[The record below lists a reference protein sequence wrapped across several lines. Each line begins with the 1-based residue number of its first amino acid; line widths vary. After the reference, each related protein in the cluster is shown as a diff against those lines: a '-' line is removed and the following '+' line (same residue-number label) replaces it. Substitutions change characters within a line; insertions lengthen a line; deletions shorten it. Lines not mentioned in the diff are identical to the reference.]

1 MNELNHG
8 SRHLYGDWSYEPT
21 FKRTRLLG
29 RVRYMSFSADNK
41 VENLYRRAKSKLS
54 KILSDF
60 RLTEGRRESTLRAQE
75 KAFENAGLTLN
86 SATIETA
93 SLFANFQIR
102 RTDDSVHYE
111 IGTSGGHFTLFLAKL
126 FPAAEIHT
134 WDLPSESFS
143 ETTIDNYLAI
153 QDGYGDQTIQSQ
165 SRLDGLTNVVQVRR
179 DSTQLIYESKL
190 FDAIW
195 VDGDH
200 TFPVVAFDVINALRL
215 VPVGGWICVDDI
227 RQSDRK
233 GSPLGLQETYK
244 TVKHLASTGLV
255 SLSLVRKRMNVSSML
270 TKPEDAKYIAIMR
283 RLI

>member
-1 MNELNHG
+1 M
-8 SRHLYGDWSYEPT
+8 SY
-21 FKRTRLLG
+21 
-29 RVRYMSFSADNK
+29 SADNK
-41 VENLYRRAKSKLS
+41 VEDIYRRAKSKLG
-54 KILSDF
+54 KILSNF
-60 RLTEGRRESTLRAQE
+60 RLTEGRRESTLQAQRTS
-75 KAFENAGLTLN
+75 FENAGLTLN
-86 SATIETA
+86 SAITETA
-93 SLFANFQIR
+93 SLFRNLRIQ
-102 RTDDSVHYE
+102 RTDDSMHYEIFLGISQIHKVRNVLE
-111 IGTSGGHFTLFLAKL
+111 IGTSGGHFTLFLARL

-143 ETTIDNYLAI
+143 KTTIDNYLAI
-153 QDGYGDQTIQSQ
+153 QVGYGDQTIQSQ

-179 DSTQLIYESKL
+179 DSTQLIYESRL

-233 GSPLGLQETYK
+233 GSSLGSQETYK

-255 SLSLVRKRMNVSSML
+255 SLSLVRKRINVSSML
-270 TKPEDAKYIAIMR
+270 TKPKDAKYIAIMR

>member
-1 MNELNHG
+1 
-8 SRHLYGDWSYEPT
+8 
-21 FKRTRLLG
+21 
-29 RVRYMSFSADNK
+29 MSFSADNK
-41 VENLYRRAKSKLS
+41 VENLYRRAKSKLG

-75 KAFENAGLTLN
+75 KAFEDAGLTLN

-102 RTDDSVHYE
+102 RTDDSVHYEIFSGIGQIHKVRNVLE

>member
-1 MNELNHG
+1 MG
-8 SRHLYGDWSYEPT
+8 
-21 FKRTRLLG
+21 LLG
-29 RVRYMSFSADNK
+29 RMSFVWLSANFK
-41 VENLYRRAKSKLS
+41 VGDFCRRAKSKLN
-54 KILSDF
+54 KKLNDF

-75 KAFENAGLTLN
+75 TAFKSTGLSLDSSIIEKASFFRNL
-86 SATIETA
+86 
-93 SLFANFQIR
+93 QIR
-102 RTDDSVHYE
+102 RTDDSMHYEIFLGIGQIHKVRNVLE

-153 QDGYGDQTIQSQ
+153 QVGYGDQTIQSQ
-165 SRLDGLTNVVQVRR
+165 TRLDALVNVVQVRR
-179 DSTQLIYESKL
+179 DSTHLVHESRI

-200 TFPVVAFDVINALRL
+200 AFPVVAFDVINALRL

-233 GSPLGLQETYK
+233 GSSLGLQETYT

-255 SLSLVRKRMNVSSML
+255 SLSLVRKRINVDKTQRCKVHRNYAPTDL
-270 TKPEDAKYIAIMR
+270 AEWPTCG
-283 RLI
+283 LG